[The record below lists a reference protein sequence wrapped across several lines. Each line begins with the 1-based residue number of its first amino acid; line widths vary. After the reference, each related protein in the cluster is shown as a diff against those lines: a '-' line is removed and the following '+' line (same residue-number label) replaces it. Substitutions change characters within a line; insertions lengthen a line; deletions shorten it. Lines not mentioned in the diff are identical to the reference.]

1 MTKRHV
7 LLLTA
12 VLGMASAPAALAQT
26 TAPAPTAAPTKPSV
40 VTATPKDTKLSAAPV
55 TVSTGSFRGPLS
67 VLLSAVAKS
76 AGYDLVFNFNVDAL
90 ALIDGNV
97 VSNEAAQGSYA
108 SAVGKPQELGAK
120 PIAYSF
126 VKQPFNEVWPLLM
139 DVYELQYQVVQMG
152 NGQVMRISQ
161 RPAQDSLELKNV
173 TPQEAITRAKEFFG
187 TEQFNKDG
195 VSLGYAFDS
204 KTMRIIADPATS
216 RVMLGGTADEVS
228 KLAAFLTELD
238 GQARRAA
245 SVPQAQIIY
254 TTPTKLDSLR
264 SVLQVEYPTLK
275 IRPVADTGQLII
287 SGPQDQ
293 VAAAQALLGRVDPNG
308 MSSAQV
314 SATGTTVQK
323 IYRVLGNQDDVTKF
337 LATQYPGL
345 KVTALGQTGQLV
357 INGGE
362 NQIKSALDLLAEI
375 DKAPTSK
382 ETVQKVFQLVNA
394 SAEEVK
400 ATLEGTLARD
410 LNQGALVPNAT
421 LIDPSTGQPY
431 TTGPLANA
439 PLNSVTTASTTA
451 ATPTQASTAATI
463 IADKRTN
470 TVIVRGTQI
479 QVNQVAD
486 LIPQL
491 DKVVPQI
498 NVQVRIQEITQQATR
513 SLGLDW
519 AVNFGGFKVKLGSAG
534 VGATFDPTQSLMG
547 FNIFPTLN
555 ALETQNLAKKVYDG
569 SITMQ
574 SGQRALTSNG
584 LTANVS
590 STAAASIKSGGR
602 LEVSI
607 PSSAAN
613 VAAIQRQIDYG
624 VNLDFFDPQVAP
636 DGSITLRVR
645 GQVNDLTTKIPDN
658 GVGVPN
664 ILQFTNSE
672 AQSVVTFKS
681 GQTLLLTGLMGN
693 KSTESNKGVPYLS
706 SIPVIGAA
714 FGSQTYDKSAT
725 QLLVVITG
733 TVVQ

>member
-12 VLGMASAPAALAQT
+12 VLGMASAQSQSVT
-26 TAPAPTAAPTKPSV
+26 TPNASNVSNAIKNAVADPNLTNEV
-40 VTATPKDTKLSAAPV
+40 I
-55 TVSTGSFRGPLS
+55 TVNTGTYVGPLS
-67 VLLSAVAKS
+67 TLLASIAKS
-76 AGYDLVFNFNVDAL
+76 ARYDVVFNFNVDAL
-90 ALIDGNV
+90 ALINGEIVKTNSPATQSTNTSSPEGTDNIINYATPLGRPAELPARPV
-97 VSNEAAQGSYA
+97 VYNFIS
-108 SAVGKPQELGAK
+108 K
-120 PIAYSF
+120 
-126 VKQPFNEVWPLLM
+126 PFNQVWPLLM
-139 DVYELQYQVVQMG
+139 DVYDLQYEVINLG
-152 NGQVMRISQ
+152 SGKIIRISQ
-161 RPAQDSLELKNV
+161 RPAQL
-173 TPQEAITRAKEFFG
+173 AIPLRFITAKYAEQKALEFFG
-187 TEQFNKDG
+187 VPSYNELPIYDNQGKVVDKVRQFDRY
-195 VSLGYAFDS
+195 VLTSTS
-204 KTMRIIADPATS
+204 MRILADIENNRLIA
-216 RVMLGGTADEVS
+216 GGTSEESAKIRSFVSTIDVPKIAADS
-228 KLAAFLTELD
+228 IP
-238 GQARRAA
+238 QARTVYEVKSNTEDAI
-245 SVPQAQIIY
+245 SVLKSQFPDLVATPVGKTSQIII
-254 TTPTKLDSLR
+254 TGDQSKISTAISLLNQVDKPAAATPT
-264 SVLQVEYPTLK
+264 
-275 IRPVADTGQLII
+275 
-287 SGPQDQ
+287 GPQ
-293 VAAAQALLGRVDPNG
+293 
-308 MSSAQV
+308 
-314 SATGTTVQK
+314 
-323 IYRVLGNQDDVTKF
+323 
-337 LATQYPGL
+337 
-345 KVTALGQTGQLV
+345 
-357 INGGE
+357 
-362 NQIKSALDLLAEI
+362 
-375 DKAPTSK
+375 
-382 ETVQKVFQLVNA
+382 TVQKVFQLVNA

-410 LNQGALVPNAT
+410 LNAPVDLSAAKLV
-421 LIDPSTGQPY
+421 DPVTGQPY
-431 TTGPLANA
+431 VGTLANA
-439 PLNSVTTASTTA
+439 PMNQQTTTPATTAPTATAQTT
-451 ATPTQASTAATI
+451 TATI

-479 QVNQVAD
+479 QVNQVAE